1 MLKLKN
7 ITKEYKSGDT
17 TVKALKG
24 IDIEFRNSEFVSIL
38 GQSGCGKTTLL
49 NIIGGLD
56 RYTSGDLIIN
66 GKSTKEF
73 KDNNWDAYRNYS
85 VGFVFQNYNLIPHQ
99 TVLSNVEL
107 ALTLSGVSKEERRKR
122 AIKALEDVGLKE
134 QIHKKPNQMSG
145 GQMQRVAIA
154 RALVNDPD
162 IILADEPTG
171 ALDTKTSV
179 QIMEIL
185 KNISKDKLIIMVTH
199 NPELAEKYSSRVIKV
214 LDGKVISDSNPYKED
229 EEKTEKKKAKTGK
242 TSMNFFTAL
251 SLSLNNL
258 MTKKGRTIL
267 TSFAGSIGII
277 GIALILSLSNGVQ
290 KYINRVQEDT
300 LSSYPISIEES
311 TVDMASM
318 LEIMMDEGNDNLNHE
333 EGKIYSKDIM
343 NEMIS
348 TLSSKI
354 QTNNLEEFKN
364 YLDTEEN
371 EIKKNSNA
379 IQYEYNLN
387 LNLYKKDTSN
397 GIVKVNPSTVMN
409 SIGMGNMVEEQNS
422 SPFAS
427 SSMMVS
433 QTDVWEEML
442 DNKELIESQY
452 DVLAGNLP
460 TSYNEVALVVDE
472 NNQISDY
479 TLYTLGLKD
488 QKDLERKWEA
498 VKKGEKVEADDQKVY
513 TYDELLN
520 LSFKLILNTDYYE
533 KSGNMWVNKSDDEEY
548 MKNKIENAEDIKISC
563 IIRKNEESVSTSL
576 TGSMIGYT
584 KQLKEHVINKI
595 NESEIVKEQ
604 KENKDIN
611 IFTGMKFP
619 EKNENTKFDYANL
632 TSEQKAYISKL
643 SSEELAKVMQSF
655 SENQNATYEDNLETL
670 GVVDLN

>member
-563 IIRKNEESVSTSL
+563 II
-576 TGSMIGYT
+576 
-584 KQLKEHVINKI
+584 
-595 NESEIVKEQ
+595 
-604 KENKDIN
+604 
-611 IFTGMKFP
+611 
-619 EKNENTKFDYANL
+619 
-632 TSEQKAYISKL
+632 
-643 SSEELAKVMQSF
+643 
-655 SENQNATYEDNLETL
+655 
-670 GVVDLN
+670 

>member
-242 TSMNFFTAL
+242 TSINFFTAL
-251 SLSLNNL
+251 LISF
-258 MTKKGRTIL
+258 IL
-267 TSFAGSIGII
+267 
-277 GIALILSLSNGVQ
+277 L
-290 KYINRVQEDT
+290 K
-300 LSSYPISIEES
+300 P
-311 TVDMASM
+311 SM
-318 LEIMMDEGNDNLNHE
+318 LI
-333 EGKIYSKDIM
+333 IAY
-343 NEMIS
+343 
-348 TLSSKI
+348 
-354 QTNNLEEFKN
+354 
-364 YLDTEEN
+364 
-371 EIKKNSNA
+371 
-379 IQYEYNLN
+379 
-387 LNLYKKDTSN
+387 
-397 GIVKVNPSTVMN
+397 P
-409 SIGMGNMVEEQNS
+409 
-422 SPFAS
+422 
-427 SSMMVS
+427 
-433 QTDVWEEML
+433 
-442 DNKELIESQY
+442 
-452 DVLAGNLP
+452 
-460 TSYNEVALVVDE
+460 
-472 NNQISDY
+472 
-479 TLYTLGLKD
+479 LK
-488 QKDLERKWEA
+488 
-498 VKKGEKVEADDQKVY
+498 Y
-513 TYDELLN
+513 FHN
-520 LSFKLILNTDYYE
+520 LSIILITPTYYILYFLQFHCHLYE
-533 KSGNMWVNKSDDEEY
+533 KE
-548 MKNKIENAEDIKISC
+548 IQQC
-563 IIRKNEESVSTSL
+563 FL
-576 TGSMIGYT
+576 LLL
-584 KQLKEHVINKI
+584 LKH
-595 NESEIVKEQ
+595 
-604 KENKDIN
+604 
-611 IFTGMKFP
+611 M
-619 EKNENTKFDYANL
+619 
-632 TSEQKAYISKL
+632 
-643 SSEELAKVMQSF
+643 
-655 SENQNATYEDNLETL
+655 
-670 GVVDLN
+670 